1 MSIAESRLVKNWAEK
16 ASNLLE
22 GRTIVRVR
30 YINEDEMKSLY
41 WFESGIVLELDDGTW
56 IFPSRDDEGN
66 GPGALFTNHD
76 DLPVVPVINK

>member
-1 MSIAESRLVKNWAEK
+1 MMGSMVKTWGAR
-16 ASNLLE
+16 ASDLLE

-30 YINEDEMKSLY
+30 YTTDQEMRGLY
-41 WFESGIVLELDDGTW
+41 WFERGIVLELDDGTS

-76 DLPVVPVINK
+76 ALPVVPVIGGE